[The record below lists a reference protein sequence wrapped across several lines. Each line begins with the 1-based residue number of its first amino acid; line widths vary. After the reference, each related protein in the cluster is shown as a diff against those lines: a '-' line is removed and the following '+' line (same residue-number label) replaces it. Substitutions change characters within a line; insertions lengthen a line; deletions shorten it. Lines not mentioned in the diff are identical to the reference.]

1 MNKLFTLICICFHFI
16 SMSQVHSIPNNTNVK
31 GKVFKAI
38 ITDRAGESLMGYI
51 GAFNDSAIW
60 LTDDA
65 ASIRFNMVER
75 ESLAAIHYRNIEKV
89 IVRRKNA
96 TGRGL
101 LFGALAGL
109 GTGITTGLIIGD
121 DPPCYYS
128 GPADPSNLFG
138 LGTALCE
145 AFRTSATQK
154 AVALGGAGALGGAII
169 GGVIGAVAKK
179 RYVINGRKEGF
190 QTLQLSVL
198 ERIYANPHH

>member
-1 MNKLFTLICICFHFI
+1 MSKLFTLICFCFHFAC
-16 SMSQVHSIPNNTNVK
+16 MSQVHSIPDNTTVK
-31 GKVFKAI
+31 SKVFKAV
-38 ITDRAGESLMGYI
+38 ITDRAGEPFMGYI
-51 GAFNDSAIW
+51 AAFNDSAIW
-60 LTDDA
+60 LTDNA

-75 ESLAAIHYRNIEKV
+75 ESLEAIHYRNIEKV

-96 TGRGL
+96 TGRGI
-101 LFGALAGL
+101 LFGTLAGL
-109 GTGITTGLIIGD
+109 GTGVITGLIIGD

-128 GPADPSNLFG
+128 GPADPANFFG

-179 RYVINGRKEGF
+179 KYIINGRKEGF
-190 QTLQLSVL
+190 QRLQLSVL